1 MWQTES
7 INVFLLPP
15 NFPVFRPCLWDNYSC
30 VTLTLIKN
38 SLSCNEI
45 SVKSFCIKIQSI
57 HLDPPPTWYADN
69 VENKL
74 LYISSYSK
82 YLEGLDQFSFTI
94 WVISNLKKLSHK
106 KVLLHFTVVTES
118 NGRLNEV
125 WILGPECNKH
135 SHSCPNN

>member
-1 MWQTES
+1 M
-7 INVFLLPP
+7 FLLPP
-15 NFPVFRPCLWDNYSC
+15 NFPVFRHCLWDNYSC

-82 YLEGLDQFSFTI
+82 YLEGLDQFSFTSDI
-94 WVISNLKKLSHK
+94 QLEKLSHK
-106 KVLLHFTVVTES
+106 KVLLHFMVVTES

-125 WILGPECNKH
+125 
-135 SHSCPNN
+135 